1 MNGIRWSSLWYLAF
15 LAYLAVQPLL
25 TPGVL
30 AWGVAA
36 GSAALF
42 TAFWLW
48 TQVRPAPRWS
58 TLAVTLL
65 GVAVTPVNA
74 GGTVF
79 LVYAAAFAGTM
90 LPRPVALRWCAGLSV
105 LVAVS
110 ALISPAPGAYVLFG
124 VVPPLVS
131 VWIVGLACAEERQR
145 ERENAAEQAR
155 VEHLSALAERERIA
169 RDLHDLLGH
178 TLTGIVVRAQLAQR
192 LPAPEGPA
200 EMAAVEELA
209 RTALAEV
216 RAAVTGWRRVS
227 LDDEVALAGDALAAA
242 GVQLTVTREPGLDLT
257 PPAEHALAL
266 ALREAVTNV
275 VRHARA
281 TRCTVALCAVDG
293 RVRLEVADDGV
304 GSGPAD
310 GAEGNGLAGMRERI
324 AVLGGEVR
332 RDPDPRRRR
341 ATGTTV
347 RVTVPAAVAAPSAG

>member
-1 MNGIRWSSLWYLAF
+1 MTRIRWSSLWYLAF
-15 LAYLAVQPLL
+15 LAYLFVQPLFA
-25 TPGVL
+25 PGVV
-30 AWGVAA
+30 AWVVAV

-42 TAFWLW
+42 AGFWLW
-48 TQVRPAPRWS
+48 THVHPAPPWS

-79 LVYAAAFAGTM
+79 FVYAAAFAGTV
-90 LPRPVALRWCAGLSV
+90 LPRPVAVRWWAGHSV
-105 LVAVS
+105 LVAAS
-110 ALISPAPGAYVLFG
+110 ALLSEVPGDYLLFS

-131 VWIVGLACAEERQR
+131 VWIVGLACAEERER
-145 ERENAAEQAR
+145 EREAAAEQAR
-155 VEHLSALAERERIA
+155 VEHLSTLAERERIA

-192 LPAPEGPA
+192 LPAPEAPA

-227 LDDEVALAGDALAAA
+227 LDDEVTVAGDALAAA
-242 GVQLTVTREPGLDLT
+242 GVELTVTREPGLELT

-275 VRHARA
+275 VRHAGA
-281 TRCTVALCAVDG
+281 THVQVAAREHDHRFELRVTDDG
-293 RVRLEVADDGV
+293 RGGAVV
-304 GSGPAD
+304 GAGS
-310 GAEGNGLAGMRERI
+310 GLAGLALRLEALDGSLVI
-324 AVLGGEVR
+324 TSPTGGPTEVR
-332 RDPDPRRRR
+332 MTCP
-341 ATGTTV
+341 T
-347 RVTVPAAVAAPSAG
+347 AP